1 MTLPTVAVDN
11 VIPTNLDFSI
21 LMEIELNLPAITYP
35 DEVFKEVMA
44 ITYPDEFPAIT
55 YLNEV
60 PASKL
65 TTLTYIEPD
74 DRNKIELLDEINNML
89 AIEPPPP
96 MDIDQTLQPTISMEN
111 DLTPLPWL
119 PAPLPEIPI
128 MIDQSDDL
136 LTELLQPAITFPADV
151 TLTTLGFNISNS
163 IAIENVPQRN

>member
-60 PASKL
+60 PTLNL
-65 TTLTYIEPD
+65 TALTYIEPD
-74 DRNKIELLDEINNML
+74 DRNKIELFDEINNML

-111 DLTPLPWL
+111 DLTPLP
-119 PAPLPEIPI
+119 
-128 MIDQSDDL
+128 
-136 LTELLQPAITFPADV
+136 
-151 TLTTLGFNISNS
+151 
-163 IAIENVPQRN
+163 

>member
-1 MTLPTVAVDN
+1 MVLTTVEMTLPTVAVDN

-60 PASKL
+60 PALKL
-65 TTLTYIEPD
+65 TALTYMEPD
-74 DRNKIELLDEINNML
+74 DRNKTELFGEINNML

-111 DLTPLPWL
+111 DLTPLP
-119 PAPLPEIPI
+119 
-128 MIDQSDDL
+128 
-136 LTELLQPAITFPADV
+136 
-151 TLTTLGFNISNS
+151 
-163 IAIENVPQRN
+163 

>member
-1 MTLPTVAVDN
+1 MVLTTVEMTLPTVAVDN

-60 PASKL
+60 PALKL
-65 TTLTYIEPD
+65 TALTYIEPD
-74 DRNKIELLDEINNML
+74 DRNKIELFDEINNML
-89 AIEPPPP
+89 AIEPPPL

-111 DLTPLPWL
+111 DLTPLP
-119 PAPLPEIPI
+119 
-128 MIDQSDDL
+128 
-136 LTELLQPAITFPADV
+136 
-151 TLTTLGFNISNS
+151 
-163 IAIENVPQRN
+163 